1 MANKAYV
8 YRIYPDQ
15 MQEQLMQKT
24 FGCCRFVYNSLLTL
38 QEERY
43 RSGEK
48 HLSKTEAN
56 TYCNKVLS
64 AVIRI
69 LFHFSGKW
77 ISLHLP
83 MRFFIWKKDTA
94 DFFFVWGNTQD
105 IRADIRQ
112 NGLIQPILPITIL
125 RSVKDISSF
134 RNSER

>member
-56 TYCNKVLS
+56 TYCNKVLKD
-64 AVIRI
+64 AFPFLREVDKFALTNAI
-69 LFHFSGKW
+69 FHLEEGYR
-77 ISLHLP
+77 
-83 MRFFIWKKDTA
+83 RFFLRLGKHPRY
-94 DFFFVWGNTQD
+94 TQG

-112 NGLIQPILPITIL
+112 NGLIQQIIPITIL
-125 RSVKDISSF
+125 RSVKDISNF

>member
-48 HLSKTEAN
+48 HP
-56 TYCNKVLS
+56 
-64 AVIRI
+64 
-69 LFHFSGKW
+69 
-77 ISLHLP
+77 LP
-83 MRFFIWKKDTA
+83 
-94 DFFFVWGNTQD
+94 QC
-105 IRADIRQ
+105 
-112 NGLIQPILPITIL
+112 LC
-125 RSVKDISSF
+125 
-134 RNSER
+134 

>member
-56 TYCNKVLS
+56 TYCNKVLKDTFPFLREVDKF
-64 AVIRI
+64 ALTNAI
-69 LFHFSGKW
+69 FHLEEGYR
-77 ISLHLP
+77 
-83 MRFFIWKKDTA
+83 RFF
-94 DFFFVWGNTQD
+94 
-105 IRADIRQ
+105 
-112 NGLIQPILPITIL
+112 L
-125 RSVKDISSF
+125 RLGKHPRYKSRHKAKWTYTTNFTNHNI
-134 RNSER
+134 

>member
-56 TYCNKVLS
+56 TYCNKELKD
-64 AVIRI
+64 AFPFLRR
-69 LFHFSGKW
+69 W

-83 MRFFIWKKDTA
+83 MRSFIWKKDTA
-94 DFFFVWGNTQD
+94 DFFFVWGNTQG

-112 NGLIQPILPITIL
+112 NGLIQQILPITIL
-125 RSVKDISSF
+125 RSVKDISNF